1 MKAEIL
7 QLLRERGDFV
17 SGQELCERFQVSR
30 TAVWKSIQQLQKE
43 GYQIEAVTRRGY
55 RLDGFPD
62 TVAAAEVESR
72 LHTQW
77 IGRPVRYFEEIT
89 STNQYAKQM
98 AEDGAPEGLLV
109 VADCQTKGRGR
120 SGRSWA
126 TPAGTNIAMTLLLR
140 PKLPPE
146 RISMVTLVM
155 GMAVTGACRRCC
167 GLPVQIK
174 WPNDVVIGGKKLC
187 GILTEMSTEIASVSY
202 IVIGTGINV
211 NMKEIPE
218 ELKSIATS
226 LLLELGH
233 EVNRAKL
240 IACVMEEFEQYYSAF
255 LEKGDLSALQDTYN
269 EMLVNRGRGVRVLE
283 PEHEYD
289 GTAEGIDERGRL
301 LVRLEDGSVNAV
313 YAGEVSVRGIYGYV

>member
-77 IGRPVRYFEEIT
+77 IGRPVRYFEEIA

-109 VADCQTKGRGR
+109 VADCQTKGAEAASGEDLHGHAGDGHGSGGSLPQVLR
-120 SGRSWA
+120 S
-126 TPAGTNIAMTLLLR
+126 AGTDQVA
-140 PKLPPE
+140 
-146 RISMVTLVM
+146 
-155 GMAVTGACRRCC
+155 
-167 GLPVQIK
+167 Q
-174 WPNDVVIGGKKLC
+174 
-187 GILTEMSTEIASVSY
+187 
-202 IVIGTGINV
+202 
-211 NMKEIPE
+211 
-218 ELKSIATS
+218 
-226 LLLELGH
+226 
-233 EVNRAKL
+233 
-240 IACVMEEFEQYYSAF
+240 
-255 LEKGDLSALQDTYN
+255 
-269 EMLVNRGRGVRVLE
+269 
-283 PEHEYD
+283 
-289 GTAEGIDERGRL
+289 
-301 LVRLEDGSVNAV
+301 
-313 YAGEVSVRGIYGYV
+313 